1 MHEALSQL
9 EAIRWNATA
18 NGQGARDCRRTVDS
32 GIVQMTFEEDMVV
45 GRRQKAVVVTYQ
57 YM

>member
-9 EAIRWNATA
+9 EGIRWNATA
-18 NGQGARDCRRTVDS
+18 NGQGARDRRRMVDS
-32 GIVQMTFEEDMVV
+32 GIVQMVLEEYMV
-45 GRRQKAVVVTYQ
+45 GGLRQKAVVVTYQ